1 MPRLRAAIEIDAPRE
16 HVFALAGD
24 LVKRPEWTTFVKEVT
39 VTSGDGKSVG
49 SKDRLVAK
57 IGPLPNTWEGE
68 LTEYAPGETWARKF
82 EGYFVGDERITLT
95 PAGNATVVEWA
106 VDYTPPFGLIGK
118 VGAFLVMARVYQ
130 NELEGSLE
138 NLKAALEV

>member
-24 LVKRPEWTTFVKEVT
+24 LAKRPEWTTFVKEVT
-39 VTSGDGKSVG
+39 VTSGDGKTVG
-49 SKDRLVAK
+49 STDRLVGK

-68 LTEYAPGETWARKF
+68 LTEYTPGEAWARRF
-82 EGYFVGDERITLT
+82 SGYFEGDERITLT
-95 PAGNATVVEWA
+95 PAGNATAVEWR
-106 VDYTPPFGLIGK
+106 VNYTPPFGFVGK
-118 VGAFLVMARVYQ
+118 LGAALFMARVYQ
-130 NELEGSLE
+130 NELEGSLD

>member
-1 MPRLRAAIEIDAPRE
+1 MPRLKAAIEIDAPRE
-16 HVFALAGD
+16 HVFAIAGD
-24 LVKRPEWTTFVKEVT
+24 LTRRPEWTTFVKEVT
-39 VTSGDGKSVG
+39 VTSGDGKSAG

-57 IGPLPNTWEGE
+57 IGPTAHTWEGE
-68 LTEYAPGETWARKF
+68 TTAYTPGEAWGRKF
-82 EGYFVGDERITLT
+82 EGYFVGTERITLR

-118 VGAFLVMARVYQ
+118 LGAFLFMARVYQ